1 MTGPFCLLVSY
12 MPLARTSSFVTAVNL
27 RRSARRSADEQT
39 ADQPQRASQAGA
51 TRCAAP
57 RARKRRHSNLKPTNR
72 GFGRSGQERS
82 QERPRRKHGDETA
95 LPRDRGGARDR
106 SARDHARDRGGTLD
120 CRGAR
125 DRGARARD
133 NHARDRR
140 QTGLVAAARRE
151 RCAVLARGVDVDHR
165 DAAPRRCWTAIRHAI
180 AEACSDSNTSK

>member
-1 MTGPFCLLVSY
+1 MV
-12 MPLARTSSFVTAVNL
+12 R
-27 RRSARRSADEQT
+27 Q
-39 ADQPQRASQAGA
+39 
-51 TRCAAP
+51 
-57 RARKRRHSNLKPTNR
+57 K
-72 GFGRSGQERS
+72 RSGA
-82 QERPRRKHGDETA
+82 PRRKHGDEAT

-106 SARDHARDRGGTLD
+106 RSSARDHARDRGGTLD

-165 DAAPRRCWTAIRHAI
+165 DAAPRRCWTAIRRAI

>member
-1 MTGPFCLLVSY
+1 MLDGAPTSRQLTGHSAPARLE
-12 MPLARTSSFVTAVNL
+12 PLAAQLRVRENGAAV
-27 RRSARRSADEQT
+27 
-39 ADQPQRASQAGA
+39 
-51 TRCAAP
+51 
-57 RARKRRHSNLKPTNR
+57 
-72 GFGRSGQERS
+72 
-82 QERPRRKHGDETA
+82 
-95 LPRDRGGARDR
+95 
-106 SARDHARDRGGTLD
+106 D

-165 DAAPRRCWTAIRHAI
+165 DAAPRRCWTAIRRAI

>member
-1 MTGPFCLLVSY
+1 VV
-12 MPLARTSSFVTAVNL
+12 R
-27 RRSARRSADEQT
+27 Q
-39 ADQPQRASQAGA
+39 
-51 TRCAAP
+51 
-57 RARKRRHSNLKPTNR
+57 K
-72 GFGRSGQERS
+72 RSGA
-82 QERPRRKHGDETA
+82 PRRKHGDEAT

-106 SARDHARDRGGTLD
+106 RSSARDHARDRGTLD

-151 RCAVLARGVDVDHR
+151 RCAVLAWGVDVDHR
-165 DAAPRRCWTAIRHAI
+165 DAAPRRCWTAIRRAI

>member
-1 MTGPFCLLVSY
+1 

-39 ADQPQRASQAGA
+39 ADRPQRASQAGA

-57 RARKRRHSNLKPTNR
+57 RATKRRRSNLKRTNC
-72 GFGRSGQERS
+72 GFDRSG
-82 QERPRRKHGDETA
+82 QERPRRKHGDEAA

-106 SARDHARDRGGTLD
+106 D
-120 CRGAR
+120 
-125 DRGARARD
+125 ARARD

-165 DAAPRRCWTAIRHAI
+165 DAAPRRCWTAIRRAI

>member
-1 MTGPFCLLVSY
+1 MLDGAPTSRRLTGRSAPARLE
-12 MPLARTSSFVTAVNL
+12 PLAAQL
-27 RRSARRSADEQT
+27 RVREN
-39 ADQPQRASQAGA
+39 GA
-51 TRCAAP
+51 AAIT
-57 RARKRRHSNLKPTNR
+57 NKPW
-72 GFGRSGQERS
+72 FCRSGQERS
-82 QERPRRKHGDETA
+82 QERTRRKHGDETA

-151 RCAVLARGVDVDHR
+151 RCAVLAWGVDVDHR
-165 DAAPRRCWTAIRHAI
+165 AAAPRRCWTAIRRAI